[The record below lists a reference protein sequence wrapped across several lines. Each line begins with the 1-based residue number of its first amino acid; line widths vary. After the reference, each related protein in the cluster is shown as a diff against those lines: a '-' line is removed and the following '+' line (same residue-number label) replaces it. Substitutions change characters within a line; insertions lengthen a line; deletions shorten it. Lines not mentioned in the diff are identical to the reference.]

1 MEKPREAAMTER
13 KTILSELVSISE
25 MAEILGVSK
34 RTIERQIQEG
44 KLPPTVRLPGRR
56 RFWTRSTIEAFLR
69 GASIKPKEAENL
81 GKLYLLS

>member
-1 MEKPREAAMTER
+1 MTER
-13 KTILSELVSISE
+13 KSVFDDLVSLSE

-34 RTIERQIQEG
+34 RTVERQIQEG
-44 KLPPTVRLPGRR
+44 KLPPTIRLPGRR